1 MVMEVKAD
9 MERILGGG
17 FSLRLSDRDDH
28 ACGGASGG
36 RGGGLPPPSP
46 GKEDEADSGCAVKER
61 IARALRLYKDTA
73 DGGALVQVWAPAP
86 APARDGERRRR
97 VLATRGQPFVL
108 PSRCRRLLQYRTVSL
123 AHVFAVDGGDDCTWE
138 ERGLPGRVFDARSP
152 EWTPNVQLYGTG
164 EYARMS
170 YALIYD
176 IQASLALPILD
187 PADPDRC
194 LAVLELV
201 FTTAPV
207 ACFAAEADKLCKALQ
222 AVSLRGSEI
231 CHPVPTEVR
240 SAPTCQ
246 LWTCNSEAT
255 EAAMSEVSD
264 LLAAV
269 CKTHELPLAQA
280 WVRCQRCR
288 RQSSTDDND
297 EHFSLTTAGAPFHLA
312 ADAMNY
318 GVFREACAEH
328 HLRPGQGL
336 VGEAAMA
343 GQTRFYTDVSRRSKD
358 AYPLAHY
365 ARMHGLA
372 GCLAVPLRLPQSDM
386 HDDDVQLEECMVLEF
401 FLPTDC
407 RSATEQKALVD
418 AIASTIRDECSG
430 GSLNATV
437 MNSLQDLYLEAVLA
451 DGDAANE
458 LNGHG
463 DYDTNDSDEE
473 DEHLA
478 VDVADGDQG
487 ANIRGTDQNGVK
499 DHMSQPPEKK
509 KTGRKAGKP
518 VSLKVLQG
526 YFSGSLKDAA
536 RSLGVCPTTMK
547 RICRQ
552 HGISRWPFRKI
563 SKVNRALGKIRRAAI
578 ESVDCSPKP
587 ATASSSSRRV
597 PAPHLPC
604 MSSALAE
611 DTSSQGSSQDPP
623 PLTKTALG
631 KSLLQ
636 RNNGTELVTI
646 KASYRG
652 DIVRFRVPCSAGVA
666 AVKGEVAK
674 RLGLDAGAF
683 DVKYLDDDHE
693 WVLLSC
699 DADFQECLDV
709 APASAAMS
717 GGTGVVLPVVRLM
730 VHRSSFGRS
739 D

>member
-9 MERILGGG
+9 KERVLGGG
-17 FSLRLSDRDDH
+17 FSLRLGDGDDQS
-28 ACGGASGG
+28 CGG
-36 RGGGLPPPSP
+36 RGGPP
-46 GKEDEADSGCAVKER
+46 GKDDDEEEDGGAGCALKER
-61 IARALRLYKDTA
+61 IARALRLYKDAA
-73 DGGALVQVWAPAP
+73 DDGNSNAGDVGALVQVWAPAP
-86 APARDGERRRR
+86 ARDGERRR

-123 AHVFAVDGGDDCTWE
+123 AHVFAVDGGGEGCTWE
-138 ERGLPGRVFDARSP
+138 ERGLPGRVFDARAP

-176 IQASLALPILD
+176 IQASLALPVLD
-187 PADPDRC
+187 PADASRC

-201 FTTAPV
+201 FTTAP
-207 ACFAAEADKLCKALQ
+207 AECFAAEADKLCKALQ

-231 CHPVPTEVR
+231 CHPMPTTE
-240 SAPTCQ
+240 TCS
-246 LWTCNSEAT
+246 SEAT
-255 EAAMSEVSD
+255 QAAMSEVSE

-269 CKTHELPLAQA
+269 CEAHELPLAQA
-280 WVRCQRCR
+280 WVRCQRCS
-288 RQSSTDDND
+288 QSSTD
-297 EHFSLTTAGAPFHLA
+297 EHFTLTTAGAPFHLA
-312 ADAMNY
+312 ADAMKY
-318 GVFREACAEH
+318 GVFREVCAEH
-328 HLRPGQGL
+328 HLQPGQGL
-336 VGEAAMA
+336 VGEAAA
-343 GQTRFYTDVSRRSKD
+343 TGEPRFCTDVSRRSKD

-365 ARMHGLA
+365 TRMHGLA
-372 GCLAVPLRLPQSDM
+372 GCLAVPLLLPPPSAM
-386 HDDDVQLEECMVLEF
+386 DDDDGCRPVEECVVLEF
-401 FLPTDC
+401 FLPPDC
-407 RSATEQKALVD
+407 RGAAEQKSAVD
-418 AIASTIRDECSG
+418 AMASTIREQCSG
-430 GSLNATV
+430 GSLN
-437 MNSLQDLYLEAVLA
+437 SLQDLSLEAVLA
-451 DGDAANE
+451 DADAASE

-463 DYDTNDSDEE
+463 DYDTNDSDEA

-487 ANIRGTDQNGVK
+487 ASIHGADQNGV
-499 DHMSQPPEKK
+499 DDPMSRPPVTKK

-563 SKVNRALGKIRRAAI
+563 SKVNHALGKIRRAAI
-578 ESVDCSPKP
+578 ESVDYTPKP
-587 ATASSSSRRV
+587 NAASSSSHQA
-597 PAPHLPC
+597 PAPRLRCLP
-604 MSSALAE
+604 SALAE

-623 PLTKTALG
+623 PLTKTTLR

-636 RNNGTELVTI
+636 RSNGAAGELVTI

-652 DIVRFRVPCSAGVA
+652 DIIRFRVPLSAGVA
-666 AVKGEVAK
+666 AVKEEVAK

-709 APASAAMS
+709 APALPASAAVS
-717 GGTGVVLPVVRLM
+717 GGTGAVLPVVRLM
-730 VHRSSFGRS
+730 VQEAADSLRRSFGSS

>member
-9 MERILGGG
+9 MERILGSGI
-17 FSLRLSDRDDH
+17 SLRLSDRPDH
-28 ACGGASGG
+28 ACG
-36 RGGGLPPPSP
+36 RGGFPPPSP
-46 GKEDEADSGCAVKER
+46 GKDDETDSGCAVKER
-61 IARALRLYKDTA
+61 IARALRLYKDAA

-86 APARDGERRRR
+86 DGERRRR

-138 ERGLPGRVFDARSP
+138 ERGLPGRVFHARAP

-176 IQASLALPILD
+176 IQGSLAIPVLD
-187 PADPDRC
+187 PADASRC

-222 AVSLRGSEI
+222 
-231 CHPVPTEVR
+231 
-240 SAPTCQ
+240 TCK
-246 LWTCNSEAT
+246 SEAT
-255 EAAMSEVSD
+255 QAAMSEVSE

-269 CKTHELPLAQA
+269 CEAHELPLAQA
-280 WVRCQRCR
+280 WVRCQRCS
-288 RQSSTDDND
+288 QSSSD
-297 EHFSLTTAGAPFHLA
+297 EHLSLTTAGAPFYLVA
-312 ADAMNY
+312 NAMNY
-318 GVFREACAEH
+318 DVFREACAEH
-328 HLRPGQGL
+328 HLRRGQGL

-343 GQTRFYTDVSRRSKD
+343 GEPRFCTDVSRRSKD

-372 GCLAVPLRLPQSDM
+372 GCLVVPLRLPAYAM
-386 HDDDVQLEECMVLEF
+386 DDDDGQVEECVVLEI
-401 FLPTDC
+401 FLPPDC
-407 RSATEQKALVD
+407 RSDAEQKAAVD
-418 AIASTIRDECSG
+418 AIASTIREQCSG
-430 GSLNATV
+430 RSLIATT
-437 MNSLQDLYLEAVLA
+437 MNSLRDLSLDAVLA
-451 DGDAANE
+451 AADAASE

-463 DYDTNDSDEE
+463 DYDNNDSDEE
-473 DEHLA
+473 DEQLA
-478 VDVADGDQG
+478 VDVADGYQG
-487 ANIRGTDQNGVK
+487 ANIHGTDENGAN
-499 DHMSQPPEKK
+499 DHTSQPPAKK

-518 VSLKVLQG
+518 VSLKVLQR

-578 ESVDCSPKP
+578 ESADCSPKP
-587 ATASSSSRRV
+587 ATASSSSRRA
-597 PAPHLPC
+597 PAPHRPC
-604 MSSALAE
+604 LQSALAE

-623 PLTKTALG
+623 PLTKTTLG
-631 KSLLQ
+631 KSLL
-636 RNNGTELVTI
+636 RRSNGAAGELVTI
-646 KASYRG
+646 KASYKG

-666 AVKGEVAK
+666 AVKEDVAK
-674 RLGLDAGAF
+674 RLGLDVGAF
-683 DVKYLDDDHE
+683 HVKYLDDDHE

-709 APASAAMS
+709 APALLPSVSVAMS

-730 VHRSSFGRS
+730 VHRSSFGTS